1 MLAAPGLV
9 GEGPCEEEQAGV
21 ADAAEVAAAGTRGY
35 PASTKEDVNAAAEA
49 VHDGGQVADEE
60 GRGAD
65 KPSLP
70 KRRNGEQI
78 AGQGRAIRKDY
89 SVPHLNNLNS
99 NPSNPQFRNHD
110 GRPTAGFSKLTTTKR
125 EPPRVIAYDELCER
139 DPYCL
144 ALVLHCESEC

>member
-1 MLAAPGLV
+1 MVPNKGEEAASGLV
-9 GEGPCEEEQAGV
+9 GEGSCEEEQTGV
-21 ADAAEVAAAGTRGY
+21 ADAAEVAAGARGGY
-35 PASTKEDVNAAAEA
+35 PAAAKEDVNAASEV

-70 KRRNGEQI
+70 RRRNGEQI

-89 SVPHLNNLNS
+89 SIPHLNNLNS

-110 GRPTAGFSKLTTTKR
+110 GRPTAGFPNL
-125 EPPRVIAYDELCER
+125 P
-139 DPYCL
+139 
-144 ALVLHCESEC
+144 LVKENHIV

>member
-1 MLAAPGLV
+1 MVPNKGEEAASGLV
-9 GEGPCEEEQAGV
+9 GEGSCEEEHTGV
-21 ADAAEVAAAGTRGY
+21 ADSAEVAEGTRGY
-35 PASTKEDVNAAAEA
+35 PAATKEDVNAAVEA
-49 VHDGGQVADEE
+49 VNDGGQMADEE

-70 KRRNGEQI
+70 RRRNGEQI

-125 EPPRVIAYDELCER
+125 EPTSCD
-139 DPYCL
+139 CL
-144 ALVLHCESEC
+144 

>member
-1 MLAAPGLV
+1 MVPNKGEEAASGLV
-9 GEGPCEEEQAGV
+9 GEGSCEEEQTGV
-21 ADAAEVAAAGTRGY
+21 ADTAEVAEGTRGCL
-35 PASTKEDVNAAAEA
+35 AATKGDVNAAVEA
-49 VHDGGQVADEE
+49 LHDGGQVADVE

-70 KRRNGEQI
+70 RRRNGEQI

-110 GRPTAGFSKLTTTKR
+110 GRPTAGFPNL
-125 EPPRVIAYDELCER
+125 P
-139 DPYCL
+139 
-144 ALVLHCESEC
+144 LVKENHIV